1 MVFLVS
7 SSDIQMVGR
16 LICLLIIF
24 VVILFLAYFA
34 ARLTGSYQ
42 SNIINKQSNF
52 RVIEVYRISPNKTI
66 EIIKIGEHYIAIS
79 VCKDNV
85 TFLTELDASEVTE
98 QEKTLEPIDF
108 SKILDK
114 MKDGNNKTQ
123 KSNNESENKFIQ
135 KIRNY
140 KNKS

>member
-24 VVILFLAYFA
+24 VVILFLAYLA
-34 ARLTGSYQ
+34 ARITGSYQ
-42 SNIINKQSNF
+42 SNVINKQSNF
-52 RVIEVYRISPNKTI
+52 RVIEVFRISPNKTI

-85 TFLTELDASEVTE
+85 TFLTELEASEVNE

-108 SKILDK
+108 KQILDK
-114 MKDGNNKTQ
+114 MKDGKNNPKT
-123 KSNNESENKFIQ
+123 NNESEKTFIQ